1 MFKIEWKFVNHSIK
15 NRLTMKHWRFSKNSA
30 AVSLFPF
37 IQPFLGKQSKIE
49 YEWAAIF
56 DGMNFFFFKKK
67 EETANIKFDDYEYSN
82 WSDAYPFRY
91 SIIVFLFGYVFFFLL
106 CTFRLCLQFVLYF
119 LVCCC
124 FSTDETKFS
133 LDLYAIFRW
142 QRPKLWFFC
151 PFGMGYI
158 TNFFSLSN
166 VIKRMLVFS
175 LLFLTIVFRCYFH
188 INCVTNIDYGH
199 SKPKLIASI
208 RGKWSS
214 NLWFFIGFFSFS
226 FQSMTARVHTYTN
239 KHLRCHLNSSECKR
253 WQHWLL
259 WSEPKTATMARIVL
273 EIRKHKK
280 NRHSSIRKKNGS
292 HCKYIQDLFSS
303 FLSFSLDAVLSIA
316 IKWL

>member
-1 MFKIEWKFVNHSIK
+1 MKRCVSI
-15 NRLTMKHWRFSKNSA
+15 S
-30 AVSLFPF
+30 
-37 IQPFLGKQSKIE
+37 
-49 YEWAAIF
+49 IF
-56 DGMNFFFFKKK
+56 DNCF
-67 EETANIKFDDYEYSN
+67 S
-82 WSDAYPFRY
+82 FRVG
-91 SIIVFLFGYVFFFLL
+91 IFFLL
-106 CTFRLCLQFVLYF
+106 CIFRLCLQFVLYF

-142 QRPKLWFFC
+142 QGPKLWFFW

-158 TNFFSLSN
+158 TIFFLLSN

-175 LLFLTIVFRCYFH
+175 LLFLPIVFRCYFH

-214 NLWFFIGFFSFS
+214 NLCFFHLIFFHFHSRAR
-226 FQSMTARVHTYTN
+226 QRVHTYTN

-259 WSEPKTATMARIVL
+259 WSEPKTTTMARIVL
-273 EIRKHKK
+273 EIRKHTHTKK
-280 NRHSSIRKKNGS
+280 P
-292 HCKYIQDLFSS
+292 
-303 FLSFSLDAVLSIA
+303 SLVH
-316 IKWL
+316 